1 MSDLTDSQQR
11 QMDFLLADFA
21 AIKAEINRRSTLQRV
36 VLFGYVALW
45 AFVIQQSRYFP
56 VPGLWIVTIWVAAA
70 LGFQFYARE
79 RLEISRLGEV
89 IRTRIAL
96 VASSI
101 LGVPAAD
108 LVPSQTKGNSA
119 LDRSRS
125 QRRAYNRTFMWTVF
139 FTVPILTTLW
149 YAVEHSGMVHQL
161 WAFDTPTPWAAMV
174 VILSAGYTLILLR
187 RHA

>member
-45 AFVIQQSRYFP
+45 ALVIQQAPSFS
-56 VPGLWIVTIWVAAA
+56 VPGLWIVTVWVAAV

-79 RLEISRLGEV
+79 RLEISRLGGV
-89 IRTRIAL
+89 IKTRIAP

-101 LGVPAAD
+101 IGVPAAD
-108 LVPSQTKGNSA
+108 IVPSETKGDSA
-119 LDRSRS
+119 QDRSRS
-125 QRRAYNRTFMWTVF
+125 QRRAYNRTFTWAVF
-139 FTVPILTTLW
+139 FVAPMITTLW
-149 YAVEHSGMVHQL
+149 HVFEHSGEVHRL
-161 WAFDTPTPWAAMV
+161 RAFDTSTPWAALV
-174 VILSAGYTLILLR
+174 VILSAGYTLVLLR